1 MVNRLFVEDDSPP
14 CQAGQLVVKI
24 GGPAYRIGVGGGAAS
39 SMVAGDNQVGGACM
53 APVVGGDW
61 GQQKRSRGAGL
72 FQRLGNSK
80 FRRNCGEMFDK
91 IPNPV

>member
-1 MVNRLFVEDDSPP
+1 MFVEDDSPP

-24 GGPAYRIGVGGGAAS
+24 GGPAYRIGVGGGDAS

-53 APVVGGDW
+53 APVVGEDW